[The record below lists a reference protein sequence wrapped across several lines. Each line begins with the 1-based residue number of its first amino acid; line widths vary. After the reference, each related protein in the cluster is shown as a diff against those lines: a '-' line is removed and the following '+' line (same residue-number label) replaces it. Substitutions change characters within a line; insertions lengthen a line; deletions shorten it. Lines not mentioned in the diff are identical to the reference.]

1 MTKIV
6 TTVLLS
12 LLCNLAAGAQTA
24 APLKLQQTIMLPG
37 VTGKFDHFAFDL
49 DTDTLFAAAAGNHT
63 VEAVN
68 IKTGKILQTIT
79 GFGKP
84 HGLAWIPATTR
95 LYVADGKLAQLKVY
109 QGSPS
114 SAIGTLKLSDDADDM
129 VYDGQNGM
137 LYVGH
142 GGSSAAAPARVAV
155 VDTKGLTLT
164 ADLPVAAHPEALGLD
179 AKGQRIFANIAD
191 AGQIAIISGK
201 TNHIV
206 ATWKLTGVAD
216 NVPMAYDTVDQVL
229 FVACRK
235 PAVLLVLNANT
246 GKEIFRLPTDT
257 GADDLFYDA
266 NLHRIYVITGAGLVD
281 VYAIDAGKRLSSLGR
296 IATEHG
302 AKTGL
307 FVSAQNLLYVGIP
320 GVSGSPAQ
328 IRVYATNPGSA
339 K

>member
-49 DTDTLFAAAAGNHT
+49 DDRYF
-63 VEAVN
+63 VCRSRW
-68 IKTGKILQTIT
+68 
-79 GFGKP
+79 KP
-84 HGLAWIPATTR
+84 HGRSGEYQDGEDSANNHRVRQTTWSGVDSGDDR

-142 GGSSAAAPARVAV
+142 GGSNAAAPARVAV

-191 AGQIAIISGK
+191 AGQIAIIGGK

-216 NVPMAYDTVDQVL
+216 NVPMAYDAVDQVL

-235 PAVLLVLNANT
+235 PAVLLVLDANT

-266 NLHRIYVITGAGLVD
+266 NLHRVYVITGAGLVD
-281 VYAIDAGKRLSSLGR
+281 VYAIDAGKHLSSLGR
-296 IATEHG
+296 IATEQG